1 MAARISR
8 YKKAAEAMANPDV
21 VELQKQLHEAN
32 QRRLSDIENRLGQQD
47 TEMRAQKGILSG
59 QDKQLA
65 IIVANTS
72 GLQDLKEKV
81 ESMEQERNKI
91 VGAVKLG
98 SWLGGGGIV
107 TALVRAFWPHHG

>member
-1 MAARISR
+1 MTRVSR
-8 YKKAAEAMANPDV
+8 LKRAVQAIASPDV

-32 QRRLSDIENRLGQQD
+32 QRRLADIEAKLAAQD
-47 TEMRAQKGILSG
+47 AEMRAQKGILAG

-65 IIVANTS
+65 LIVANTS

-81 ESMEQERNKI
+81 ESIEEQRNKV
-91 VGAVKLG
+91 VGGLKLG
-98 SWLGGGGIV
+98 AWVGGSGIV